1 MQHHFESLKQERRD
15 PKIVFFVPTVGLVE
29 QQRRMFQ
36 RYLST
41 LKTLALSGDQD
52 SKLPLRELTPK
63 YDVLVMTPQIM
74 QNSLLEYDV
83 QSLGLFTLLIFDE
96 CHHTNK
102 NHPYNGI
109 MGHYIDEKLEA
120 EKMNETALLPQV
132 FSFVAFICVA
142 VNICCEFWSLLS
154 SSC

>member
-1 MQHHFESLKQERRD
+1 
-15 PKIVFFVPTVGLVE
+15 VFFVPTVGLVA

-41 LKTLALSGDQD
+41 LKILGLSGDQD
-52 SKLPLRELTPK
+52 SKVPLRELRMQ

-74 QNSLLEYDV
+74 QNSLFENDV
-83 QSLGLFTLLIFDE
+83 TSLSVFTLLIFDE

-109 MGHYIDEKLEA
+109 MGHYIDEKFEA
-120 EKMNETALLPQV
+120 EKIRVAVSLPQV
-132 FSFVAFICVA
+132 CRF
-142 VNICCEFWSLLS
+142 
-154 SSC
+154 

>member
-1 MQHHFESLKQERRD
+1 
-15 PKIVFFVPTVGLVE
+15 
-29 QQRRMFQ
+29 MFQ

-41 LKTLALSGDQD
+41 LKTLGLSGDQD

-74 QNSLLEYDV
+74 QNSLIECDV
-83 QSLGLFTLLIFDE
+83 ASLSLFTLLIFDE

-109 MGHYIDEKLEA
+109 MGYYIDEKFEA
-120 EKMNETALLPQV
+120 EKLNEDVSLPQV
-132 FSFVAFICVA
+132 SSFLMFNYLFCSFI
-142 VNICCEFWSLLS
+142 SMM
-154 SSC
+154 